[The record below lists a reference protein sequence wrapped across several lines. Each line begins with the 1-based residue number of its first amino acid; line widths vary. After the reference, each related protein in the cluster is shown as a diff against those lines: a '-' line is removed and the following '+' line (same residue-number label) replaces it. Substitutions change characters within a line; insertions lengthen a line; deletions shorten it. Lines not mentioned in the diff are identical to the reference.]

1 MEESDGVSSTQTDTG
16 SDTVEGTE
24 DTTMIE
30 QMEDVKRAIR
40 ALPFVTELSFVRAV
54 KYNIS
59 GEWPTLI
66 ACVQELRKRLEEEHD
81 GCVEAFAK
89 KDSVDPTSSVTVSP
103 DTPNVE
109 FQSSCGHV
117 EFQETVVEREH

>member
-30 QMEDVKRAIR
+30 QMEEVKRALR

-54 KYNIS
+54 KYK
-59 GEWPTLI
+59 GHG
-66 ACVQELRKRLEEEHD
+66 VR
-81 GCVEAFAK
+81 
-89 KDSVDPTSSVTVSP
+89 VSL
-103 DTPNVE
+103 TW
-109 FQSSCGHV
+109 
-117 EFQETVVEREH
+117 